1 MHLDWWRY
9 THGFTE
15 REYLSSA
22 VNTLTNSLKIIDT
35 TKTEFLEL
43 IFLQSYEKI
52 LEKTV
57 LQI

>member
-9 THGFTE
+9 THGFTAT
-15 REYLSSA
+15 EYLLSV

-43 IFLQSYEKI
+43 IFLQSYKKI
-52 LEKTV
+52 REETV